1 MIVDKNT
8 NLKMVNPIMI
18 RITMAKKV
26 PKINNKQ
33 IRKNFQKNA
42 VMVLNAKIIRK
53 VLVVICIQIQTQIKI
68 Q

>member
-1 MIVDKNT
+1 
-8 NLKMVNPIMI
+8 
-18 RITMAKKV
+18 MAKKV